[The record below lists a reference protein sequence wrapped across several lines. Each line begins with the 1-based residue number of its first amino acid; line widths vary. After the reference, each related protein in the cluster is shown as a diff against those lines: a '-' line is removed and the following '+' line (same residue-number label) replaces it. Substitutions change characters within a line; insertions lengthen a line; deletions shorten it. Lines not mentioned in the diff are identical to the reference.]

1 MNLFNDESMDL
12 KQYTKYF
19 NYGYFLSK
27 FEPKFLKKLL
37 NATEGASE
45 INEPLSAGKS
55 QYNKEKVLEKL
66 RTISK
71 ESKVDKSKERG
82 IEPEI

>member
-1 MNLFNDESMDL
+1 MDL

-37 NATEGASE
+37 NATDGTSE
-45 INEPLSAGKS
+45 INEPLTAGKT
-55 QYNKEKVLEKL
+55 QYNKEKVVEKL
-66 RTISK
+66 RTTSK
-71 ESKVDKSKERG
+71 SVNKDKSKERG

>member
-1 MNLFNDESMDL
+1 MDL

-27 FEPKFLKKLL
+27 FEPTFLKKLL
-37 NATEGASE
+37 NATGEESE
-45 INEPLSAGKS
+45 ISEPLKAGKS
-55 QYNKEKVLEKL
+55 QYSREQVMDKL
-66 RTISK
+66 RSISK
-71 ESKVDKSKERG
+71 SVNKDKSKG